1 MICNICNGLRGRL
14 CSNLIDGSY
23 QMLEPLEGI
32 NFQIPTKQVRNLGE
46 KQGRHGRESRRLA
59 QNLQNIEE
67 RERGK
72 GGNRSIQA
80 DNGIIVSS
88 ALRHLVPLE

>member
-32 NFQIPTKQVRNLGE
+32 NFQILTKQARNFGRE
-46 KQGRHGRESRRLA
+46 GRHGRESRRLT

-67 RERGK
+67 KERGK
-72 GGNRSIQA
+72 GGSRSLQA
-80 DNGIIVSS
+80 DNGTIVSS
-88 ALRHLVPLE
+88 ALRDLVPLE